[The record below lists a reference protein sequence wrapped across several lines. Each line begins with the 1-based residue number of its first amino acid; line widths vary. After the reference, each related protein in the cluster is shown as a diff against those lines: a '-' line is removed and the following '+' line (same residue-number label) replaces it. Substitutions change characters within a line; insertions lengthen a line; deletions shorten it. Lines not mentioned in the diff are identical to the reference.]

1 MASSSIIGKLDAE
14 IECKSNADKIWPSIR
29 DFIKVYND
37 AFPPGTY
44 TSVQVLE
51 GDGVHPGSVRLIQY
65 GPGSPIEIAK
75 EKIEI
80 VDDEE
85 RIYGFSSIGGDLL
98 KYYKSFKA
106 SVQVFP
112 NKDEQGS
119 LLKWNCEYEK
129 LSEDAADPTLVKQF
143 VIQGFKHLD
152 QYSLTT

>member
-44 TSVQVLE
+44 TSVQALE
-51 GDGVHPGSVRLIQY
+51 GDGVH
-65 GPGSPIEIAK
+65 PGSPIEIAK

-106 SVQVFP
+106 SVQVFA
-112 NKDEQGS
+112 NKDDEGS

-129 LSEDAADPTLVKQF
+129 LSEDVPDPTLVKQF
-143 VIQGFKHLD
+143 AIQGFKHLD